1 MKAHLIGHCVA
12 ADLDDE
18 PVEALAHSRNPRG
31 RPQKFA
37 WDKFYAEVAA
47 RRDDLLGMKRD
58 AAIQT
63 MVGWFEKTL
72 GEKPGFTTVKEKLV
86 PIFRRC
92 ELNGN

>member
-1 MKAHLIGHCVA
+1 
-12 ADLDDE
+12 
-18 PVEALAHSRNPRG
+18 
-31 RPQKFA
+31 
-37 WDKFYAEVAA
+37 
-47 RRDDLLGMKRD
+47 MKRD